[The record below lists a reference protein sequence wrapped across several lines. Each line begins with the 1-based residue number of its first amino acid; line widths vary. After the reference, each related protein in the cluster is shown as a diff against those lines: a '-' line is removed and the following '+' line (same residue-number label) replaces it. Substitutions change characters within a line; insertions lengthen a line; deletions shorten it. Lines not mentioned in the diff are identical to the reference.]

1 MPRGSRF
8 RIVFSRLHLLVRT
21 GEENM
26 AETETKTES
35 AFGSFR
41 KIGGIVAAVLQ
52 NRADLLALELQEEKY
67 RLVEVL
73 ILVGIALALGM
84 MALFVF
90 TGVII
95 FAVPEAYRLWVACG
109 LGVLYLLGIV
119 MLASRIKRALKN
131 QPFPESINQIKK
143 DWECLTPPK

>member
-1 MPRGSRF
+1 
-8 RIVFSRLHLLVRT
+8 VRT
-21 GEENM
+21 GDDNM
-26 AETETKTES
+26 AETETKTENT
-35 AFGSFR
+35 FGAFR

-109 LGVLYLLGIV
+109 LGVLYVLGIV
-119 MLASRIKRALKN
+119 VLASRIKRVLKN